1 MVLQG
6 QNHSPVVCPCCRADA
21 GRHLRDCPPRRDP
34 LLGWYAGMDVA
45 DANPERDRNTTDRR
59 QYQGVG
65 ATIRQRRERTL
76 FKRASAGRRRR
87 SAHGATASHQPL
99 QQRRQS
105 QVPRPKIWRRRGAHG
120 ATASHQPRQQRRK
133 SQDPRFVGCLQP
145 CKQLKLWLR
154 FATDEA
160 AAEKTLESCKL
171 NSRSAAKPL
180 ESSKLNSRSATGA
193 AQRQHSPAA
202 PP

>member
-1 MVLQG
+1 MEMRTK
-6 QNHSPVVCPCCRADA
+6 NFSCNSPKKDWPKPLGGGKNLGCKFILLYVRRDEPPAEAKAIPLVCPCCRADA

-87 SAHGATASHQPL
+87 SAHGATASHQP
-99 QQRRQS
+99 
-105 QVPRPKIWRRRGAHG
+105 
-120 ATASHQPRQQRRK
+120 RQQRRK
-133 SQDPRFVGCLQP
+133 SQDPRFA
-145 CKQLKLWLR
+145 
-154 FATDEA
+154 ATA
-160 AAEKTLESCKL
+160 S
-171 NSRSAAKPL
+171 
-180 ESSKLNSRSATGA
+180 
-193 AQRQHSPAA
+193 H
-202 PP
+202 